1 MHGRT
6 QEEAPAA
13 TGGKSLFEDKLKPP
27 SFSVPKLG
35 PQRKAKE
42 ASPDAGDEAPKEAP
56 KPKVLDVGE
65 RQCHVAAPCP
75 MMSALASAHAG
86 GVRRRLSMLSMQGGW
101 PERARPPL
109 TRMLV
114 QGKVTGFSF
123 GKKAKKEEADEEPE
137 PAPKAK
143 ASKPATEAS
152 TKLPRKLKQ
161 VLCALCAT
169 LALAVILYTCPDRKH
184 FAFPPTAACTH
195 KRHAGPARQIHPHY
209 VW

>member
-1 MHGRT
+1 MPPAFKDLKDGASKRAGK
-6 QEEAPAA
+6 EEAPAA

-56 KPKVLDVGE
+56 KPK
-65 RQCHVAAPCP
+65 
-75 MMSALASAHAG
+75 
-86 GVRRRLSMLSMQGGW
+86 
-101 PERARPPL
+101 
-109 TRMLV
+109 
-114 QGKVTGFSF
+114 GKVTGFSF

-161 VLCALCAT
+161 AGMSGKEE
-169 LALAVILYTCPDRKH
+169 DRFKGGEIDSLEQKLLKKKSKADEQLQEIKSKVGEKD
-184 FAFPPTAACTH
+184 FDEVPNLNPFGA
-195 KRHAGPARQIHPHY
+195 KK
-209 VW
+209 